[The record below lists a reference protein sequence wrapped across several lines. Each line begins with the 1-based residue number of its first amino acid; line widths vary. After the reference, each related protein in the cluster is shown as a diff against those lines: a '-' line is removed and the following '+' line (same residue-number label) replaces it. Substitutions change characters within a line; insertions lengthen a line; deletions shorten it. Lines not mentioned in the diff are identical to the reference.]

1 MSTDQLT
8 LDKEVTFFS
17 ADHPLV
23 GCDSLIDGLRECG
36 RLFHGRGWSVGTSS
50 NYSVVL
56 SQDPVELIIT
66 ASGFDKGRL
75 GRGDFVRVGSNG
87 KPTISGQPKSSAET
101 MLHVVL
107 AQRPETVGGILHTH
121 SVWATLLSNHFFD
134 QGGFEIVGYEMLKGL
149 EGITTHEHRLW
160 VPIFEN
166 TQDIQVLASQV
177 DRLQETSPEKIT
189 HGFLIR
195 RHGLYTWGRDV
206 FAARRHVEIFEF
218 LFEIIA
224 RTTNLIKK

>member
-56 SQDPVELIIT
+56 SQDPVELIVT

-75 GRGDFVRVGSNG
+75 GRGDFVSALFF
-87 KPTISGQPKSSAET
+87 SGATVASAGAE
-101 MLHVVL
+101 
-107 AQRPETVGGILHTH
+107 
-121 SVWATLLSNHFFD
+121 SD
-134 QGGFEIVGYEMLKGL
+134 
-149 EGITTHEHRLW
+149 
-160 VPIFEN
+160 
-166 TQDIQVLASQV
+166 
-177 DRLQETSPEKIT
+177 
-189 HGFLIR
+189 
-195 RHGLYTWGRDV
+195 
-206 FAARRHVEIFEF
+206 
-218 LFEIIA
+218 
-224 RTTNLIKK
+224 